1 MIRKCLAVV
10 GVAVVSLLAGAGAAQ
25 AYPAPPAP
33 ELELQINPAD
43 IVIGVTLV
51 PFQASAWLPASDA
64 VFSVSAPGV
73 PGEDIYLEVLASGDS
88 TSGDTSRRS
97 VVVEVSPDGTFT
109 VGVIFPAPGT
119 YTIVT
124 EGLDFDGRPARRSVQ
139 LILGAGG
146 GGGGG
151 GLPGTGF
158 TSSGALLAGAGLAA
172 LGAGVILL
180 SRRRPASQRES
191 VSLNA

>member
-1 MIRKCLAVV
+1 MIRKCLAVA
-10 GVAVVSLLAGAGAAQ
+10 GVVVVSVLSSAGGAH

-33 ELELQINPAD
+33 QLELLIDPDD
-43 IVIGVTLV
+43 IVIGATVV
-51 PFQASAWLPASDA
+51 PFEASEWLPASDA

-73 PGEDIYLEVLASGDS
+73 AGEDIALEVLSSGDS

-109 VGVIFPAPGT
+109 VGVIFPAEGT
-119 YTIVT
+119 YTVVT
-124 EGLDFDGRPARRSVQ
+124 EGLDFDGLPARRSAQ

-146 GGGGG
+146 GGGD
-151 GLPGTGF
+151 LPGTGF
-158 TSSGALLAGAGLAA
+158 TSSSALLAGAGLAA

-180 SRRRPASQRES
+180 SRRRPASQRDS
-191 VSLNA
+191 ISTNA